1 MKKKRVCD
9 HIWWEECVN
18 STINM
23 LHTTNETVFFTC
35 KNSEILKCNH
45 SSTDKFCKLDIDRQ
59 LFSMNCYKSER
70 RMFDPAMT
78 SHWHFQNGRH
88 ADQKSLI
95 GNAEG
100 SLMRLNGAERRLN
113 GRFVSC
119 IMIIGPSPHDIL
131 AICVWFD
138 QSQPLWWGVWRIAT
152 TRRSFINFRSNLYL

>member
-1 MKKKRVCD
+1 MTTSGGKNVSTQQLTCYILLMKPSFSHV
-9 HIWWEECVN
+9 I
-18 STINM
+18 T
-23 LHTTNETVFFTC
+23 
-35 KNSEILKCNH
+35 LKCNH
-45 SSTDKFCKLDIDRQ
+45 SSTDKFCKLDFDRR